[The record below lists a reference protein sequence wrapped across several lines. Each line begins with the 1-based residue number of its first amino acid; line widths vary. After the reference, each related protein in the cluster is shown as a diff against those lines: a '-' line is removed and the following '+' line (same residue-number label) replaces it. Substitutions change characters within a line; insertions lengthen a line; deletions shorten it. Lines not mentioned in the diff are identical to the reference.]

1 MSIKDMLNKRLSK
14 NNVAEQ
20 DGTKLEELKEAH
32 LDEISGAHV
41 DNHYSQHDDLP
52 AVEAKL

>member
-1 MSIKDMLNKRLSK
+1 MSIKDMLKKRLSN

-32 LDEISGAHV
+32 LDEISGAHT

-52 AVEAKL
+52 AMEAKL